1 MNTTKTTKQDL
12 IEAINIMLDSSN
24 LAADALL
31 GRWETL
37 NHQKVEE
44 AGSVALLE
52 TIVATSNR
60 KGGKPLFTEIAH
72 MAYLSGWDWED
83 FNADMK
89 KAYVNFVELT
99 GEDITPNLLNSR
111 FGGCWG
117 RFKNDPELWGEE
129 KAPKE
134 PEDEITA
141 ILKTLKRVHAKLEDR
156 KLGVNA
162 AAKIK
167 SSLNDIQSLIT
178 IN

>member
-1 MNTTKTTKQDL
+1 MKKETTTKKDL

-37 NHQKVEE
+37 NHQRVEE
-44 AGSVALLE
+44 AGAVALLE

-60 KGGKPLFTEIAH
+60 GGKPLFTEIAH

-89 KAYVNFVELT
+89 KAYSSFVELT
-99 GEDITPNLLNSR
+99 GEDITPKLLNSR

-134 PEDEITA
+134 SEDDITS
-141 ILKTLKRVHAKLEDR
+141 ILKTLKRVHAKLEDM
-156 KLGVNA
+156 KLGVKA
-162 AAKIK
+162 SKK
-167 SSLNDIQSLIT
+167 VQSSLNDIQSLIT
-178 IN
+178 IG